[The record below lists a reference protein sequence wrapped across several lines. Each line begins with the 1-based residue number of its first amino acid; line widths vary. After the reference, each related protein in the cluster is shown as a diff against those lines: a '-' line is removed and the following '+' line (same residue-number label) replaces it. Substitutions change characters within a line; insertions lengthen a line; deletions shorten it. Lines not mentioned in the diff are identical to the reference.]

1 MARQAR
7 VKSATGIY
15 HVMLKG
21 LDGRN
26 IFLDDAD
33 RSTFMEKLKKA
44 REIGGFELYAYCLMD
59 NHIHQGNQ
67 LALEQTVEL
76 SALI

>member
-7 VKSATGIY
+7 IKSATGIY

-26 IFLDDAD
+26 IFLNDAD
-33 RSTFMEKLKKA
+33 CIFRPANSICTVISTQHH
-44 REIGGFELYAYCLMD
+44 GG
-59 NHIHQGNQ
+59 
-67 LALEQTVEL
+67 
-76 SALI
+76 

>member
-33 RSTFMEKLKKA
+33 RSIFMEA
-44 REIGGFELYAYCLMD
+44 E
-59 NHIHQGNQ
+59 
-67 LALEQTVEL
+67 
-76 SALI
+76 